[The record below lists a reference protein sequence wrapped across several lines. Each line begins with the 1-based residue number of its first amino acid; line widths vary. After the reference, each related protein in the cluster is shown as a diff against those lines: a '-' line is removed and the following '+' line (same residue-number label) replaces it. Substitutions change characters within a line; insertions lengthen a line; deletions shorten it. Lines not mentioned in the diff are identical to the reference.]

1 MNTSL
6 PMVRGLSV
14 SLLAATLATAASAST
29 TTAYYMGTSSTEGL
43 GAFTAQV
50 TYTHNGGSHA
60 ILSLFITNTTAPSVG
75 GYITAIALSP
85 MGVTNMELD
94 SCTMNSFH
102 DLGDHVSASPYGTFT
117 GGAGTGNSWTGGGS
131 PNSGIAA
138 GSSATFVFDIEGSS
152 SVLAA
157 RDAQSILSSDCD
169 DTFAVRFRGMA
180 NGGSDK
186 VLGTFVSNTVPGPA
200 SLAALGMMLLPRGRR
215 RK

>member
-1 MNTSL
+1 MTTSL
-6 PMVRGLSV
+6 PFVRNLSA
-14 SLLAATLATAASAST
+14 SLLAATVATAASAST
-29 TTAYYMGTSSTEGL
+29 TTADYMGTTSTAGL
-43 GAFTAQV
+43 GSFTAQV

-85 MGVTNMELD
+85 VGVTGMELD
-94 SCTMNSFH
+94 SCTNSNFH
-102 DLGDHVSASPYGTFT
+102 DLGDRVAAQPYGTFM

-131 PNSGIAA
+131 ANKGIAA
-138 GSSATFVFDIEGSS
+138 GSSATFVFDIEGSA

-157 RDAQSILSSDCD
+157 RDAESILTSDSG

-180 NGGSDK
+180 HGGSDK